1 MGVMTHHLESNA
13 AEVALQRT
21 RIALETLCVRLRD
34 TAALLRRS
42 KAWSEEA
49 TRITVDEI
57 ESVVTELEA
66 LGAGVLGK
74 PLDND
79 IEADRMQRAVSELM
93 SGEFD
98 VQG

>member
-1 MGVMTHHLESNA
+1 MTHHLESNTA
-13 AEVALQRT
+13 DEALQRT
-21 RIALETLCVRLRD
+21 RVALETLCVRLRD
-34 TAALLRRS
+34 TVAMLQRS
-42 KAWSEEA
+42 KAWSDEA
-49 TRITVDEI
+49 IRSTANEI
-57 ESVVTELEA
+57 EAVVAELDA
-66 LGAGVLGK
+66 LGAGVLCR